1 MSKSASLIVRPRH
14 PHRKQIKKYYETQ
27 FLTELVLNDEIE
39 KKKFNYS
46 QLGLTNQELF
56 PGHEVEIT

>member
-39 KKKFNYS
+39 KKKLIKKKKLS
-46 QLGLTNQELF
+46 
-56 PGHEVEIT
+56 

>member
-14 PHRKQIKKYYETQ
+14 SHRKQIKKYYETQ

-39 KKKFNYS
+39 KKNS
-46 QLGLTNQELF
+46 TIVNSG
-56 PGHEVEIT
+56 